1 MQALAALQALHRNA
15 GARALGQAV
24 DVQGLDAQE
33 LFDLVAHALGP
44 GLGAE
49 EAHAQLEVGKV
60 HLLVADGLAH
70 HQRVGGGAGDG
81 VAAQV
86 LHEHELALGVAGGG
100 GHDGRADLLHAVMEP
115 QAAGEQAVAVG
126 DLHGVVLRHARA
138 AKAAG
143 HALGPHLDVAL
154 GVAGDDGLAGRAG
167 GGVDAHDLRAGR
179 GKGAVRVVVA
189 QVALIHEG
197 QELQVR
203 KGADVL
209 GLYALLLHPLAVEG
223 DVGVHAVDGL
233 LQPLEL
239 NALQRLAV
247 DGFHGTIPV
256 HRHNLQ
262 MWFRKNACIFANC
275 FSIGS

>member
-1 MQALAALQALHRNA
+1 M
-15 GARALGQAV
+15 
-24 DVQGLDAQE
+24 
-33 LFDLVAHALGP
+33 
-44 GLGAE
+44 
-49 EAHAQLEVGKV
+49 
-60 HLLVADGLAH
+60 
-70 HQRVGGGAGDG
+70 
-81 VAAQV
+81 
-86 LHEHELALGVAGGG
+86 
-100 GHDGRADLLHAVMEP
+100 
-115 QAAGEQAVAVG
+115 
-126 DLHGVVLRHARA
+126 
-138 AKAAG
+138 
-143 HALGPHLDVAL
+143 
-154 GVAGDDGLAGRAG
+154 
-167 GGVDAHDLRAGR
+167 DAHDLRAGR

-247 DGFHGTIPV
+247 DGFHGAIPV

-262 MWFRKNACIFANC
+262 MWFRKNACIFARGIRSLRPSDAAGSGYQKRFLRNR
-275 FSIGS
+275 FSRRTCRRCGFKMRGLRPPQTPRGNVLGGVLCSLEGMLPERGAFRRCSRSQRRGGCSPGSARARRRAARPARAPCQSAVGGPGRRGARR